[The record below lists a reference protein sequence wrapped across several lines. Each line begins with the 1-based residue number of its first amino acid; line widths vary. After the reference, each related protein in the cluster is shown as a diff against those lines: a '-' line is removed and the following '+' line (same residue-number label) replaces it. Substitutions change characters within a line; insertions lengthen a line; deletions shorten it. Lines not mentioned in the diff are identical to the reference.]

1 MIAEIFSS
9 THEPTFSYAEL
20 LKYRKEREGFPLVRK
35 TPTSAWLKERN
46 PAQSSVVFHQEA
58 KLLAIDDDDVRD
70 MVRSMLS
77 LEPAAR
83 GSATDYV
90 RCTIIADGVW
100 VASSKGLSLLT
111 NECDE

>member
-100 VASSKGLSLLT
+100 VAFFQRS
-111 NECDE
+111 CDE